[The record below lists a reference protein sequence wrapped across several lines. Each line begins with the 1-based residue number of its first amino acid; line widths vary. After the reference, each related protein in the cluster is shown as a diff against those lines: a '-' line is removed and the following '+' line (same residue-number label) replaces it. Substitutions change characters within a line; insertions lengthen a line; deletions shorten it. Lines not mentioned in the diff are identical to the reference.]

1 MINSCNGFEKSVN
14 FFSNAERKDGMNYK
28 IKRAAAALCG
38 CTLLAAS
45 LTGCGGSEAESVM
58 DSTVTVEVQNVRR
71 GSIQLQGTYVGT
83 VSASESVNVIPLVQ
97 GATVESV
104 NVSVGSE
111 VKEGQVLAK
120 LDSTSADLTAENA
133 QAAYNS
139 ALAQAQSALGGQ
151 WKTNI
156 YSAERGIDQ
165 LDDSINDMN
174 DSIDDLKDSTAYKT
188 AKNAR
193 NDAKA
198 AYETLRD
205 QTSSYKSIQSLNIK
219 ITEQNKDLLAAM
231 QVSGNVGDTAEVKG
245 AGIDYVNS
253 LAEIA
258 NLGEAESGMDSTVR
272 KNVLAMK
279 QFADNGGNLE
289 SLTDANVSTAKAGYD
304 QAQIAFDQVDSQ
316 VSSLETQ
323 RDSLKTQKETAEGTL
338 DITQGE
344 TYNETVASLQA
355 GLAQAQVGLDSAA
368 YQQSLYTLTSPING
382 TIESVGLTKDGMA
395 SASSIAFT
403 ISNKDTMQVTFY
415 VAEDVRD
422 EFTAGQPVTVSRGDK
437 TYSGTITEIGNAV
450 DMQKGL
456 FKVKAT
462 IYDMPDLASGVTAS
476 ITTTCHSAENVVVI
490 PCDAVYYENGDAYV
504 FVAKDGVAVK
514 TPVETGIYND
524 TDIAITSGLIEGQ
537 QVITTW
543 SANLIDGSSITI
555 PGQDESKSDAAS
567 SAESSQG

>member
-1 MINSCNGFEKSVN
+1 MKTN
-14 FFSNAERKDGMNYK
+14 
-28 IKRAAAALCG
+28 IKRVAAALCS
-38 CTLLAAS
+38 CTLLAAG
-45 LTGCGGSEAESVM
+45 LTACGSTEAESVM
-58 DSTVTVEVQNVRR
+58 DPTVTVQVQNVRR
-71 GSIQLQGTYVGT
+71 GSIELQGTYVGS
-83 VSASESVNVIPLVQ
+83 VSAAESVNVIPLVQ

-104 NVSVGSE
+104 NVAVGSE
-111 VKEGQVLAK
+111 VKQGQVLAK
-120 LDSTSADLTAENA
+120 LDSTSADLTAKNA

-165 LDDSINDMN
+165 LDDNIDNMN
-174 DSIDDLKDSTAYKT
+174 DSIDDFKNGTAYKM

-198 AYETLRD
+198 IYDTLRD
-205 QTSSYKSIQSLNIK
+205 QTSSYKSIQSLAVG

-245 AGIDYVNS
+245 NGADYVNS

-258 NLGEAESGMDSTVR
+258 NLGEAESGMDSTAR

-279 QFADNGGNLE
+279 QFVDNGGVLE
-289 SLTDANVSTAKAGYD
+289 SLTDAKVDAAKAGYD

-316 VSSLETQ
+316 LSQLETQ
-323 RDSLKTQKETAEGTL
+323 RDSLKAQKETAEGTL

-368 YQQSLYTLTSPING
+368 YQQSLYTLTAPISG
-382 TIESVGLTKDGMA
+382 TVESVGLTKNGMA

-403 ISNKDTMQVTFY
+403 ISNKNTMQVTFY
-415 VAEDVRD
+415 VTEDVRD
-422 EFTAGQPVTVSRGDK
+422 EFTAGQAVTVSRGSS
-437 TYSGTITEIGNAV
+437 TYGGTITEIGNAV

-476 ITTTCHSAENVVVI
+476 ITTTCHSAKDVIVI

-504 FVAKDGVAVK
+504 FVARDGTAVK
-514 TPVETGIYND
+514 TPVETGIYDDQN
-524 TDIAITSGLIEGQ
+524 IAITSGLMEGQ

-543 SANLIDGSSITI
+543 SANLIDGCAITV
-555 PGQDESKSDAAS
+555 PGQEEAEKTADSAAS
-567 SAESSQG
+567 AQG

>member
-1 MINSCNGFEKSVN
+1 
-14 FFSNAERKDGMNYK
+14 MNTK
-28 IKRAAAALCG
+28 IKRVAAALCS
-38 CTLLAAS
+38 CTLLAAGLS
-45 LTGCGGSEAESVM
+45 GCGGSEAESVM
-58 DSTVTVEVQNVRR
+58 DPTVTVEVQNVRR
-71 GSIQLQGTYVGT
+71 GSIQLQGTYVGS
-83 VSASESVNVIPLVQ
+83 VSAGESVNVIPLVQ

-120 LDSTSADLTAENA
+120 LDSTSADLTAQNA

-139 ALAQAQSALGGQ
+139 ALAQAQSTLGGQ

-156 YSAERGIDQ
+156 YSAERGVDQ
-165 LDDSINDMN
+165 LNETIDNLN

-188 AKNAR
+188 TKSAR
-193 NDAKA
+193 DSAKA
-198 AYETLRD
+198 AYETVRD
-205 QTSSYKSIQSLNIK
+205 QTNSYNAVKEFE
-219 ITEQNKDLLAAM
+219 ITVTEANKDSLAKLN
-231 QVSGNVGDTAEVKG
+231 VSEAAVGEKVKVTGSG
-245 AGIDYVNS
+245 ADYINA

-258 NLGEAESGMDSTVR
+258 DKGEAESGMDSATR
-272 KNVLAMK
+272 KNVAAMK
-279 QFADNGGNLE
+279 KFV
-289 SLTDANVSTAKAGYD
+289 DANGDLTGLTNTAVDAKKAAYD
-304 QAQIAFDQVDSQ
+304 QAQITFDQVDSQ
-316 VSSLETQ
+316 VTQLETQ
-323 RDSLKTQKETAEGTL
+323 RDAYETQRDTAEGTL

-344 TYNETVASLQA
+344 TYNETVAALQA

-368 YQQSLYTLTSPING
+368 YQQSLYTLTAPITG
-382 TIESVGLTKDGMA
+382 TVESVGLTKDGMA

-403 ISNKDTMQVTFY
+403 ISNKDTMVVTFY

-422 EFTAGQPVTVSRGDK
+422 ELTAGQPVTVSRGGN
-437 TYSGTITEIGNAV
+437 TYSGAITEIGNAV

-462 IYDMPDLASGVTAS
+462 IYDMPDIASGVTAS
-476 ITTTCHSAENVVVI
+476 ITTTCHSANNVVVI

-504 FVAKDGVAVK
+504 FVARDGVAVK

-543 SANLIDGSSITI
+543 SANLMDGSSITI
-555 PGQDESKSDAAS
+555 PGQENEQQSADSSAAS
-567 SAESSQG
+567 AQN

>member
-1 MINSCNGFEKSVN
+1 MKTN
-14 FFSNAERKDGMNYK
+14 
-28 IKRAAAALCG
+28 IKRVAAALCS
-38 CTLLAAS
+38 CTLLAAG
-45 LTGCGGSEAESVM
+45 LTACGSTEAESVM
-58 DSTVTVEVQNVRR
+58 DPTVAVQVQNVRR
-71 GSIQLQGTYVGT
+71 GSIELQGTYVGS
-83 VSASESVNVIPLVQ
+83 VSAAESVNVIPLVQ

-104 NVSVGSE
+104 NVAVGSE
-111 VKEGQVLAK
+111 VKQGQVLAK
-120 LDSTSADLTAENA
+120 LDSTSADLTAKNA

-139 ALAQAQSALGGQ
+139 ALAQAQGALGGQ

-165 LDDSINDMN
+165 LDDNIDNMN
-174 DSIDDLKDSTAYKT
+174 DSIDDFKNGTAYKM

-198 AYETLRD
+198 IYDTLRD
-205 QTSSYKSIQSLNIK
+205 QTSSYKSIQSLAVG

-245 AGIDYVNS
+245 NGADYVNS

-258 NLGEAESGMDSTVR
+258 NLGEAESGMDSTAR

-279 QFADNGGNLE
+279 QFVDNGGVLE
-289 SLTDANVSTAKAGYD
+289 SLTDAKVDAAKAGYD

-316 VSSLETQ
+316 LSQLETQ
-323 RDSLKTQKETAEGTL
+323 RDSLKAQKETAEGTL
-338 DITQGE
+338 DITQSE

-368 YQQSLYTLTSPING
+368 YQQSLYTLTAPISG
-382 TIESVGLTKDGMA
+382 TVESVGLTKNGMA

-403 ISNKDTMQVTFY
+403 ISNKNTMQVTFY
-415 VAEDVRD
+415 VTEDVRD
-422 EFTAGQPVTVSRGDK
+422 EFTAGQAVTVSRGSS
-437 TYSGTITEIGNAV
+437 TYGGTITEIGNAM

-476 ITTTCHSAENVVVI
+476 ITTTCHSAKDVI
-490 PCDAVYYENGDAYV
+490 VILCDAVYYENGDAYV
-504 FVAKDGVAVK
+504 FVARDGTAVK
-514 TPVETGIYND
+514 TPVETGIYDDQN
-524 TDIAITSGLIEGQ
+524 IAITSGLIEGQ

-543 SANLIDGSSITI
+543 SANLIDGCAITV
-555 PGQDESKSDAAS
+555 PGQEEAEETADSAAS
-567 SAESSQG
+567 AQG

>member
-1 MINSCNGFEKSVN
+1 MKTN
-14 FFSNAERKDGMNYK
+14 
-28 IKRAAAALCG
+28 IKRVAAALCS
-38 CTLLAAS
+38 CTLLAAG
-45 LTGCGGSEAESVM
+45 LTACGSTEAESVM
-58 DSTVTVEVQNVRR
+58 DPTVAVQVQNVRR
-71 GSIQLQGTYVGT
+71 GSIELQGTYVGS
-83 VSASESVNVIPLVQ
+83 VSAAESVNVIPLVQ

-104 NVSVGSE
+104 NVAVGSE
-111 VKEGQVLAK
+111 VKQGQVLAK
-120 LDSTSADLTAENA
+120 LDSTSADLTAKNA

-165 LDDSINDMN
+165 LDDNIDNMN
-174 DSIDDLKDSTAYKT
+174 DSIDDFKNGTAYKM

-198 AYETLRD
+198 IYDTLRD
-205 QTSSYKSIQSLNIK
+205 QTSSYKSIQSLAVG

-245 AGIDYVNS
+245 NGADYVNS

-258 NLGEAESGMDSTVR
+258 NLGEAESGMDSTAR

-279 QFADNGGNLE
+279 QFVDNGGVLE
-289 SLTDANVSTAKAGYD
+289 SLADAKVDAAKAGYD

-316 VSSLETQ
+316 LSQLETQ
-323 RDSLKTQKETAEGTL
+323 RDSLKAQKETAEGTL

-368 YQQSLYTLTSPING
+368 YQQSLYTLTAPISG
-382 TIESVGLTKDGMA
+382 TVESVGLTKNGMA

-403 ISNKDTMQVTFY
+403 ISNKNTMQVTFY
-415 VAEDVRD
+415 VTEDVRD
-422 EFTAGQPVTVSRGDK
+422 EFTAGQAVTVSRGSS
-437 TYSGTITEIGNAV
+437 TYGGTITEIGNAV

-476 ITTTCHSAENVVVI
+476 ITTTCHSAKDVIVI

-504 FVAKDGVAVK
+504 FVARDGTAVK
-514 TPVETGIYND
+514 TPVETGIYDDQN
-524 TDIAITSGLIEGQ
+524 IAITSGLMEGQ

-543 SANLIDGSSITI
+543 SANLIDGCAITV
-555 PGQDESKSDAAS
+555 PGQEEAEETADSAAS
-567 SAESSQG
+567 AQG

>member
-1 MINSCNGFEKSVN
+1 MKTN
-14 FFSNAERKDGMNYK
+14 
-28 IKRAAAALCG
+28 IKRVAAALCS
-38 CTLLAAS
+38 CTLLAAG
-45 LTGCGGSEAESVM
+45 LTACGSTEAESVM
-58 DSTVTVEVQNVRR
+58 DPTVAVQVQNVRR
-71 GSIQLQGTYVGT
+71 GSIELQGTYVGS
-83 VSASESVNVIPLVQ
+83 VSAAESVNVIPLVQ

-104 NVSVGSE
+104 NVAVGSE
-111 VKEGQVLAK
+111 VKQGQVLAK
-120 LDSTSADLTAENA
+120 LDSTSADLTAKNA

-165 LDDSINDMN
+165 LDDNIDNMN
-174 DSIDDLKDSTAYKT
+174 DSIDDFKNGTAYKM

-198 AYETLRD
+198 IYDTLRD
-205 QTSSYKSIQSLNIK
+205 QTSSYKSIQNLAVR

-245 AGIDYVNS
+245 SGADYVNS

-258 NLGEAESGMDSTVR
+258 NLGEAESGMDFTAR

-279 QFADNGGNLE
+279 QFVDNGGVLE
-289 SLTDANVSTAKAGYD
+289 SLTDANVDTAKAGYD

-316 VSSLETQ
+316 LSQLETQ
-323 RDSLKTQKETAEGTL
+323 RDSLKAQKKTAEGTL

-368 YQQSLYTLTSPING
+368 YQQSLYTLTAPISG
-382 TIESVGLTKDGMA
+382 TVESVGLTKNGMA

-403 ISNKDTMQVTFY
+403 ISNKNTMQVTFY
-415 VAEDVRD
+415 VTEDVRD
-422 EFTAGQPVTVSRGDK
+422 EFTAGQAVTVSRGSS
-437 TYSGTITEIGNAV
+437 TYGGTITEIGNAV

-476 ITTTCHSAENVVVI
+476 ITTTCHSAKDVIVI

-504 FVAKDGVAVK
+504 FVARDGTAVK
-514 TPVETGIYND
+514 TPVETGIYDDQN
-524 TDIAITSGLIEGQ
+524 IAITSGLIEGQ

-543 SANLIDGSSITI
+543 SANLIDGCAITV
-555 PGQDESKSDAAS
+555 PGQEEAEETADSAAS
-567 SAESSQG
+567 AQG

>member
-1 MINSCNGFEKSVN
+1 MKTN
-14 FFSNAERKDGMNYK
+14 
-28 IKRAAAALCG
+28 IKRVAAALCS
-38 CTLLAAS
+38 CTLLAAG
-45 LTGCGGSEAESVM
+45 LTACGSTETESVM
-58 DSTVTVEVQNVRR
+58 DPTVTVQVQNVRR
-71 GSIQLQGTYVGT
+71 GSIELQGTYVGS
-83 VSASESVNVIPLVQ
+83 VSAAESVNVIPLVQ

-104 NVSVGSE
+104 NVAVGSE
-111 VKEGQVLAK
+111 VKQGQVLAK
-120 LDSTSADLTAENA
+120 LDSTSADLTAKNA

-165 LDDSINDMN
+165 LDDNIDNMN
-174 DSIDDLKDSTAYKT
+174 DSIDDFKNGTAYKM

-198 AYETLRD
+198 IYDTLRD
-205 QTSSYKSIQSLNIK
+205 QTSSYKSIQNLAVR

-231 QVSGNVGDTAEVKG
+231 KVSGNVGDTAEVKG
-245 AGIDYVNS
+245 NGADYVNS

-258 NLGEAESGMDSTVR
+258 NLGEAESGMDSTAR

-279 QFADNGGNLE
+279 QFVDNGGVLE
-289 SLTDANVSTAKAGYD
+289 SLTDAKVDAAKAGYD

-316 VSSLETQ
+316 LSQLETQ
-323 RDSLKTQKETAEGTL
+323 RDSLKAQKETAEGTL
-338 DITQGE
+338 DITQSE

-368 YQQSLYTLTSPING
+368 YQQSLYTLTAPISG
-382 TIESVGLTKDGMA
+382 TVESVGLTKNGMA

-403 ISNKDTMQVTFY
+403 ISNKNTMQVTFY
-415 VAEDVRD
+415 VTEDVRD
-422 EFTAGQPVTVSRGDK
+422 EFAAGQAVTVSRGSS
-437 TYSGTITEIGNAV
+437 TYGGTITEIGNAV

-476 ITTTCHSAENVVVI
+476 ITTTCHSAKDVIVI

-504 FVAKDGVAVK
+504 FVARDGTAVK
-514 TPVETGIYND
+514 TPVETGIYDDQN
-524 TDIAITSGLIEGQ
+524 IAITSGLMEGQ

-543 SANLIDGSSITI
+543 SANLIDGCAITV
-555 PGQDESKSDAAS
+555 PGQEEAEETADSAAS
-567 SAESSQG
+567 AQG

>member
-1 MINSCNGFEKSVN
+1 MKTN
-14 FFSNAERKDGMNYK
+14 
-28 IKRAAAALCG
+28 IKRVAAALCS
-38 CTLLAAS
+38 CTLLAAG
-45 LTGCGGSEAESVM
+45 LTACGSTEAESVM
-58 DSTVTVEVQNVRR
+58 DPTVAVQVQNVRR
-71 GSIQLQGTYVGT
+71 GSIELQGTYVGS
-83 VSASESVNVIPLVQ
+83 VSAAESVNVIPLVQ

-104 NVSVGSE
+104 NVAVGSE
-111 VKEGQVLAK
+111 VKQGQVLAK
-120 LDSTSADLTAENA
+120 LDSTSADLTAKNA

-165 LDDSINDMN
+165 LDDNIDNLD
-174 DSIDDLKDSTAYKT
+174 DSIDDFKNGTAYKM

-198 AYETLRD
+198 IYDTLRD
-205 QTSSYKSIQSLNIK
+205 QTSSYKSIQSLAVR

-245 AGIDYVNS
+245 NGADYVNS

-258 NLGEAESGMDSTVR
+258 NLGEAESGMDSTAH

-279 QFADNGGNLE
+279 QFVDNGGVLE
-289 SLTDANVSTAKAGYD
+289 SLTDANVDTAKAGYD

-316 VSSLETQ
+316 LSQLETQ
-323 RDSLKTQKETAEGTL
+323 RDSLKAQKETAEGTL

-368 YQQSLYTLTSPING
+368 YQQSLYTLTAPISG
-382 TIESVGLTKDGMA
+382 TVESVGLTKNGMA

-403 ISNKDTMQVTFY
+403 ISNKNTMQVTFY
-415 VAEDVRD
+415 VTEDVRD
-422 EFTAGQPVTVSRGDK
+422 EFTAGQAVTVSRGSS
-437 TYSGTITEIGNAV
+437 TYGGTITEIGNAV

-476 ITTTCHSAENVVVI
+476 ITTTCHSAKDVIVI

-504 FVAKDGVAVK
+504 FVARDGTAVK
-514 TPVETGIYND
+514 TPVETGIYDDRN
-524 TDIAITSGLIEGQ
+524 IAITSGLIEGQ

-543 SANLIDGSSITI
+543 SANLIDGCAITV
-555 PGQDESKSDAAS
+555 PGQEEAEETADSAAS
-567 SAESSQG
+567 AQG

>member
-1 MINSCNGFEKSVN
+1 MKTN
-14 FFSNAERKDGMNYK
+14 
-28 IKRAAAALCG
+28 IKRVAAALCS
-38 CTLLAAS
+38 CTLLAAG
-45 LTGCGGSEAESVM
+45 LTACGSTEAESVM
-58 DSTVTVEVQNVRR
+58 DPTVAVQVQNVRR
-71 GSIQLQGTYVGT
+71 GSIELQGTYVGS
-83 VSASESVNVIPLVQ
+83 VSAAESVNVIPLVQ

-104 NVSVGSE
+104 NVAVGSE
-111 VKEGQVLAK
+111 VKQGQVLAK
-120 LDSTSADLTAENA
+120 LDSTSADLTAKNA

-165 LDDSINDMN
+165 LDDNIDNMN
-174 DSIDDLKDSTAYKT
+174 DSIDDFKNGTAYKM

-198 AYETLRD
+198 IYDTLRD
-205 QTSSYKSIQSLNIK
+205 QTSSYKSIQNLAVR

-245 AGIDYVNS
+245 NGADYVNS

-258 NLGEAESGMDSTVR
+258 NLGEAESGMDSTAR

-279 QFADNGGNLE
+279 QFVDNGGVLE
-289 SLTDANVSTAKAGYD
+289 SLTDAKVDTAKAGYD
-304 QAQIAFDQVDSQ
+304 QAQIALDQVDSQ
-316 VSSLETQ
+316 LSQLETQ
-323 RDSLKTQKETAEGTL
+323 RDSLKAQKETAEGTL
-338 DITQGE
+338 DITQSE

-368 YQQSLYTLTSPING
+368 YQQSLYTLTAPISG
-382 TIESVGLTKDGMA
+382 TVESVGLTKNGMA

-403 ISNKDTMQVTFY
+403 ISNKNTMQVTFY
-415 VAEDVRD
+415 VTEDVRD
-422 EFTAGQPVTVSRGDK
+422 EFTAGQAVTVSRGSS
-437 TYSGTITEIGNAV
+437 TYGGTITEIGNAV

-476 ITTTCHSAENVVVI
+476 ITTTCHSAKDVIVI

-504 FVAKDGVAVK
+504 FVARDGTAVK
-514 TPVETGIYND
+514 TPVETGIYDDQN
-524 TDIAITSGLIEGQ
+524 IAITSGLIEGQ

-543 SANLIDGSSITI
+543 SANLIDGCAITV
-555 PGQDESKSDAAS
+555 PGQEEAEETADSAAS
-567 SAESSQG
+567 AQG

>member
-1 MINSCNGFEKSVN
+1 MKTN
-14 FFSNAERKDGMNYK
+14 
-28 IKRAAAALCG
+28 IKRVAVALCS
-38 CTLLAAS
+38 CTLLAAG
-45 LTGCGGSEAESVM
+45 LTACGSTEAESVM
-58 DSTVTVEVQNVRR
+58 DPTVAVQVQNVRR
-71 GSIQLQGTYVGT
+71 GSIELQGTYVGS
-83 VSASESVNVIPLVQ
+83 VSAAESVNVIPLVQ

-104 NVSVGSE
+104 NVAVGSE
-111 VKEGQVLAK
+111 VKQGQVLAK
-120 LDSTSADLTAENA
+120 LDSTSADLTTKNA

-165 LDDSINDMN
+165 LDDNIDNLN
-174 DSIDDLKDSTAYKT
+174 DSIDDFKNGTAYKM

-198 AYETLRD
+198 IYDTLRD
-205 QTSSYKSIQSLNIK
+205 QTSSYKSIQSLAVR

-245 AGIDYVNS
+245 DGADYVNS

-258 NLGEAESGMDSTVR
+258 NLGEAESGMDSTAR

-279 QFADNGGNLE
+279 QFVDNGGVLE
-289 SLTDANVSTAKAGYD
+289 SLTDAKVDTAKAGYD

-316 VSSLETQ
+316 LSQLETQ
-323 RDSLKTQKETAEGTL
+323 RDSLKAQKETAEGTL
-338 DITQGE
+338 DITQSE

-368 YQQSLYTLTSPING
+368 YQQSLYTLTAPISG
-382 TIESVGLTKDGMA
+382 TVESVGLTKNGMA

-403 ISNKDTMQVTFY
+403 ISNKNTMQVTFY
-415 VAEDVRD
+415 VTEDVRD
-422 EFTAGQPVTVSRGDK
+422 EFMTGQAVTVSRGSS
-437 TYSGTITEIGNAV
+437 TYGGTITEIGNAV

-476 ITTTCHSAENVVVI
+476 ITTTCHSAKDVIVI

-504 FVAKDGVAVK
+504 FVARDGTAVK
-514 TPVETGIYND
+514 TPVETGIYDDQN
-524 TDIAITSGLIEGQ
+524 IAITSGLIEGQ

-543 SANLIDGSSITI
+543 SANLIDGCAITV
-555 PGQDESKSDAAS
+555 PGQEEAEETADSAAS
-567 SAESSQG
+567 ALG

>member
-1 MINSCNGFEKSVN
+1 MKTN
-14 FFSNAERKDGMNYK
+14 
-28 IKRAAAALCG
+28 IKRVAAALCS
-38 CTLLAAS
+38 CTLLAAG
-45 LTGCGGSEAESVM
+45 LTACGSTEAESVM
-58 DSTVTVEVQNVRR
+58 DPTVAVQVQNVRR
-71 GSIQLQGTYVGT
+71 GSIELQGTYVGS
-83 VSASESVNVIPLVQ
+83 VSAAESVNVIPLVQ

-104 NVSVGSE
+104 NVAVGSE
-111 VKEGQVLAK
+111 VKQGQVLAK
-120 LDSTSADLTAENA
+120 LDSTSADLTAKNA

-165 LDDSINDMN
+165 LDDNIDNLNDN
-174 DSIDDLKDSTAYKT
+174 IDDFKNGTAYKM

-198 AYETLRD
+198 IYDTLRD
-205 QTSSYKSIQSLNIK
+205 QTSSYKSIQSLAVR

-245 AGIDYVNS
+245 DGAGYVNS

-258 NLGEAESGMDSTVR
+258 NLGEAESGMDSTAR

-279 QFADNGGNLE
+279 QFVDNGGVLE
-289 SLTDANVSTAKAGYD
+289 RLTDANVDAAKAGYD

-316 VSSLETQ
+316 LSQLETQ
-323 RDSLKTQKETAEGTL
+323 RDSLKAQKETAEGTL

-368 YQQSLYTLTSPING
+368 YQQSLYTLTAPISG
-382 TIESVGLTKDGMA
+382 TVESVGLTQNGMA

-403 ISNKDTMQVTFY
+403 ISNKNTMQVTFY
-415 VAEDVRD
+415 VTEDVRD
-422 EFTAGQPVTVSRGDK
+422 EFTAGQAVTVSRGSS
-437 TYSGTITEIGNAV
+437 TYGGTITEIGNAV

-476 ITTTCHSAENVVVI
+476 ITTTCHSAKDVIVI

-504 FVAKDGVAVK
+504 FVARDGTAVK
-514 TPVETGIYND
+514 TPVETGIYDDQN
-524 TDIAITSGLIEGQ
+524 IAITSGLLEGQ

-543 SANLIDGSSITI
+543 SANLIDGCAITV
-555 PGQDESKSDAAS
+555 PGQEEAEETADSAAS
-567 SAESSQG
+567 AQG

>member
-1 MINSCNGFEKSVN
+1 MKTN
-14 FFSNAERKDGMNYK
+14 
-28 IKRAAAALCG
+28 IKRVAAALCS
-38 CTLLAAS
+38 CTLLAAG
-45 LTGCGGSEAESVM
+45 LTACGSTETESVM
-58 DSTVTVEVQNVRR
+58 DPTVTVQVQNVRR
-71 GSIQLQGTYVGT
+71 GSIELQGTYVGS
-83 VSASESVNVIPLVQ
+83 VSAAESVNVIPLVQ

-104 NVSVGSE
+104 NVAVGSE
-111 VKEGQVLAK
+111 VKQGQVLAK
-120 LDSTSADLTAENA
+120 LDSTSADLTAKNA

-165 LDDSINDMN
+165 LDDNIDNMN
-174 DSIDDLKDSTAYKT
+174 DSIDDFKNGTAYKM

-198 AYETLRD
+198 IYDTLRD
-205 QTSSYKSIQSLNIK
+205 QTSSYKSIQNLAVR

-245 AGIDYVNS
+245 NGADYVNS

-258 NLGEAESGMDSTVR
+258 NLGEAESGMDSTAR

-279 QFADNGGNLE
+279 QFVDNGGVLE
-289 SLTDANVSTAKAGYD
+289 SLTDAKVDAAKAGYD

-316 VSSLETQ
+316 LSQLETQ
-323 RDSLKTQKETAEGTL
+323 RDSLKAQKETAEGTL
-338 DITQGE
+338 DITQSE

-368 YQQSLYTLTSPING
+368 YQQSLYTLTAPISG
-382 TIESVGLTKDGMA
+382 TVESVGLTKNGMA

-403 ISNKDTMQVTFY
+403 ISNKNTMQVTFY
-415 VAEDVRD
+415 VTEDVRD
-422 EFTAGQPVTVSRGDK
+422 EFTAGQAVTVSRGSS
-437 TYSGTITEIGNAV
+437 TYGGTITEIGNAV

-476 ITTTCHSAENVVVI
+476 ITTTCHSAKDVIVI

-504 FVAKDGVAVK
+504 FVARDGTAVK
-514 TPVETGIYND
+514 TPVETGIYDDQN
-524 TDIAITSGLIEGQ
+524 IAITSGLIEGQ

-543 SANLIDGSSITI
+543 SANLIDGCAITV
-555 PGQDESKSDAAS
+555 PGQEEAEETADSAAS
-567 SAESSQG
+567 AQG

>member
-1 MINSCNGFEKSVN
+1 MKTN
-14 FFSNAERKDGMNYK
+14 
-28 IKRAAAALCG
+28 IKRVAAALCS
-38 CTLLAAS
+38 CTLLAAG
-45 LTGCGGSEAESVM
+45 LTACGGTEAESVM
-58 DSTVTVEVQNVRR
+58 DPTVAVQVQNVRR
-71 GSIQLQGTYVGT
+71 GSIELQGTYVGS
-83 VSASESVNVIPLVQ
+83 VSAAESVNVIPLVQ

-104 NVSVGSE
+104 NVAVGSE
-111 VKEGQVLAK
+111 VKQGQVLAK
-120 LDSTSADLTAENA
+120 LDSTSADLTAKNA

-165 LDDSINDMN
+165 LDDSIDNMD
-174 DSIDDLKDSTAYKT
+174 DSIDDFKNGTAYKM

-198 AYETLRD
+198 IYDTLHD
-205 QTSSYKSIQSLNIK
+205 QTSSYKSIQSLALR

-245 AGIDYVNS
+245 DGADYVNS

-258 NLGEAESGMDSTVR
+258 NLGEAESGMDSTAR

-279 QFADNGGNLE
+279 QFVDNGGVLE
-289 SLTDANVSTAKAGYD
+289 SLTDAKVDAAKAGYD

-316 VSSLETQ
+316 LSQLETQ
-323 RDSLKTQKETAEGTL
+323 RDSLKAQKETAEGTL
-338 DITQGE
+338 DITQSE

-368 YQQSLYTLTSPING
+368 YQQSLYTLTAPISG
-382 TIESVGLTKDGMA
+382 TVESVGLTKNGMA

-403 ISNKDTMQVTFY
+403 ISNKNTMQVTFY
-415 VAEDVRD
+415 VTEDVRD
-422 EFTAGQPVTVSRGDK
+422 EFTAGQAVTVSRGSS
-437 TYSGTITEIGNAV
+437 TYGGTITEIGNAV

-476 ITTTCHSAENVVVI
+476 ITTTCHSAKDVIVI

-504 FVAKDGVAVK
+504 FVARDGTAVK
-514 TPVETGIYND
+514 TPVETGIYDDQN
-524 TDIAITSGLIEGQ
+524 IAITSGLIEGQ

-543 SANLIDGSSITI
+543 SANLIDGCAITV
-555 PGQDESKSDAAS
+555 PGQEEAEETADSAAS
-567 SAESSQG
+567 AQG